1 MLCTY
6 CGLRCGAST
15 EGPLFF
21 ICRNHNISSNKWR
34 GAKPWSKQLKKCNW
48 NEKQRHRRP
57 QKKRTTPSSCVS
69 LPSRG
74 GYFYWARSRP
84 CFWMMWSGVGC
95 VSRGDGYDISALCED
110 WWGFGEREQSSGV
123 WCTDQWRPTCCCCC
137 HRPAWSQGLILLTDG
152 LLASLLSLNCPAQS
166 VHLSVDLSIY
176 RSS

>member
-1 MLCTY
+1 MHI
-6 CGLRCGAST
+6 LRAEMRRFHRRPS
-15 EGPLFF
+15 FF

-110 WWGFGEREQSSGV
+110 WWGFGERAEL
-123 WCTDQWRPTCCCCC
+123 WCVVYRSVVS
-137 HRPAWSQGLILLTDG
+137 HLL
-152 LLASLLSLNCPAQS
+152 LLLSQTCLITGFDSAHRWAAS
-166 VHLSVDLSIY
+166 
-176 RSS
+176 